1 MQRAI
6 HKTYT
11 VRASTA
17 GVWRTL
23 LMCTFIAAVGVTAAS
38 AQDDEMRGRKA
49 GNTACQKGSFT
60 TAPNT
65 AGHSPEFVLG
75 WQMGCNGA
83 LSSYHHERGFDTG
96 KARCASDPTA
106 ISPEPR
112 DREFTMSFVMGC
124 FAAAIVDGPCLISLR
139 ERDVLTFNSDCFNNA
154 AFGKA
159 RAQFDDLES
168 GYQAGNTACQKG
180 SFTTAP
186 NTAGHSREFVLGW
199 QRGCSAALF
208 YYHFQRGSDTGNA
221 RCASD
226 PTVISPEPRDRNFT
240 LGFASGCLYARRL
253 RPSPPPPPAQ
263 PRPPDPPPGGA
274 VIDGVNC
281 ASDDVPNYVKRQAGC
296 PGFGQPVV
304 QPPSQAPTPPSATPP
319 ASGGVVNGVNCAS
332 DDVPNYV
339 KRQAGCPGFGPP
351 AAPPQ
356 PPTQAPVPG
365 RPSGGTEIGVS
376 LTLRFTDARPI
387 GGFVGHVVVPAEAAR
402 QYRHNGPIPQ
412 GSISGGAWPIGPNL
426 VSLNTT
432 RDSRL
437 MSGRRY
443 IVFLMFAGESVPVA
457 ILDLP
462 PIDTDYAAT
471 LDATTDGASVLA
483 RAGV

>member
-240 LGFASGCLYARRL
+240 LGFASACLYARRL

-274 VIDGVNC
+274 VID
-281 ASDDVPNYVKRQAGC
+281 
-296 PGFGQPVV
+296 
-304 QPPSQAPTPPSATPP
+304 
-319 ASGGVVNGVNCAS
+319 GVNCAS

>member
-1 MQRAI
+1 MQQPR

-17 GVWRTL
+17 GIRRTL
-23 LMCTFIAAVGVTAAS
+23 LVCTFIAAVGVTAAS
-38 AQDDEMRGRKA
+38 AQDDNDELRGHKD
-49 GNTACQKGSFT
+49 GSIACEKGSFT
-60 TAPNT
+60 TAPNA

-75 WQMGCNGA
+75 WQQGCSNA
-83 LSSYHHERGFDTG
+83 LTSYHHERGFDTG

-112 DREFTMSFVMGC
+112 DRDFTMSFALGC
-124 FAAAIVDGPCLISLR
+124 FAAAIVDAPCLISLR
-139 ERDVLTFNSDCFNNA
+139 ERDVLTYSDCFNNA

-159 RAQFDDLES
+159 RAQFDDFES

-199 QRGCSAALF
+199 QRGCSGALF
-208 YYHFQRGSDTGNA
+208 LYHFQRGSETGSA

-240 LGFASGCLYARRL
+240 LGFASACLYARRL

-296 PGFGQPVV
+296 PGFGQPGV
-304 QPPSQAPTPPSATPP
+304 QPPSQAPTPPGATPP
-319 ASGGVVNGVNCAS
+319 AGGGVVNGVNCGS

-339 KRQAGCPGFGPP
+339 KRQAGCPGFGQPVV
-351 AAPPQ
+351 Q
-356 PPTQAPVPG
+356 PPSQAPAPGG
-365 RPSGGTEIGVS
+365 RPSSGAEIGVM
-376 LTLRFTDARPI
+376 LTLRFADASSIGGPI
-387 GGFVGHVVVPAEAAR
+387 GHIIVPAEAAR
-402 QYRHNGPIPQ
+402 QYRHNGPTPP
-412 GSISGGAWPIGPNL
+412 GSVTGGVWRTAPNA
-426 VSLNTT
+426 VTLNTT

-437 MSGRRY
+437 ASGRRY
-443 IVFLMFAGESVPVA
+443 IVFLMFIGESVPVA

-462 PIDTDYAAT
+462 SIATDYTAT

-483 RAGV
+483 GAGL